1 LTLSAV
7 GNLDLLYQDRGMLSE
22 AEKMFVQT
30 LQGFEET
37 LGPKSTLTLNAA
49 NHLGILYMN
58 KGKLGE
64 AERMFV

>member
-1 LTLSAV
+1 
-7 GNLDLLYQDRGMLSE
+7 MLSE